1 MDNVAAILKATL
13 PTLVEIEVKRV
24 LASYPIPVDGKDGA
38 DGAPGSCGKDGSDG
52 KDGTDGDT
60 GPCGQDGKDGRGIV
74 HMDIREGN
82 LHVLYTDGTDQLVG
96 KIMGDP
102 GAPGKDADTLVVAAL
117 INEAVSDLR
126 KQIETLRV
134 EVKSVSETDAELH
147 DMIKG
152 FLADA

>member
-24 LASYPIPVDGKDGA
+24 LSSYPIPVDGKDGKDGVDGA
-38 DGAPGSCGKDGSDG
+38 SGTRGDSGAPGVDGAAGKDG
-52 KDGTDGDT
+52 KDGA
-60 GPCGQDGKDGRGIV
+60 DGRGIV
-74 HMDIREGN
+74 HLDVRDGN

-102 GAPGKDADTLVVAAL
+102 GAPGKDADTLVIAAL

-134 EVKSVSETDAELH
+134 EVKSVSETDVELH